1 VGIPFDLLGRAFAR
15 WGHRTYPDWAWP
27 LLARAL
33 EGLPPGAR
41 VLDLGGG
48 TGVLARAALDTRA
61 DLKLVIA
68 DPARGMLRHAPE
80 QAEVVVARAE
90 ALPFADAEMDA
101 VLVGEALHHFQ
112 DPPAALGEIA
122 RVLEPGGLLWIYEFD
137 PQQGVGRW
145 VYWGERLLGEP
156 ARFFPPAA
164 LLRALRSLGF
174 EGDYRERR
182 GCYVITARLRSETPQ
197 AAARPA

>member
-1 VGIPFDLLGRAFAR
+1 MGIPFDLLGRVFAR

-41 VLDLGGG
+41 LLDLGGG
-48 TGVLARAALDTRA
+48 TGVLARAALDARA
-61 DLKLVIA
+61 DLKLVIT

-80 QAEVVVARAE
+80 QVEVVAARAE
-90 ALPFADAEMDA
+90 ALPFVDAEMDA

-122 RVLEPGGLLWIYEFD
+122 RVLKPGGLLWIYEFD

-156 ARFFPPAA
+156 AHFFPPKA
-164 LLRALRSLGF
+164 LLHALGSLGF
-174 EGDYRERR
+174 EGEYRERR
-182 GCYVITARLRSETPQ
+182 GRYVITARLRNETPR
-197 AAARPA
+197 AVARPA